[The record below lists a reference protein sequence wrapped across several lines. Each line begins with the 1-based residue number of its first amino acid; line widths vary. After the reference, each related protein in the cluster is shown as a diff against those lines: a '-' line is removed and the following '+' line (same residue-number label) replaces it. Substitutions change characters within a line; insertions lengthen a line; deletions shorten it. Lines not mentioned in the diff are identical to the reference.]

1 MQRLTYSRTVTS
13 SSLKWR
19 GFCLAL
25 CGAASFTLLGCS
37 ADAPGAEEM
46 ASESSALDA
55 STSCPAGSLLD
66 PDAQRCAPVVNR
78 AKSTANAARLL
89 PPNLKAWRATANGG
103 PRRTRALGESPD
115 HIPGGL
121 GAGVTYKHG
130 QLQAT
135 NSATLYTHMIVYP
148 DGLGFD
154 VPADLF
160 TTATNHT
167 DKTVEVVG
175 WYREASVHHIGVFD
189 WSCSPESP
197 CSGGQTQPSWIW
209 TRPFNDNTCQITP
222 MADQLG
228 VSHATMYYANSTVSV
243 PGGFR
248 NDVSFY
254 NYCTNQWDLVYTH
267 AFTGTQRDCSV
278 DDCGWWGPIVENNS
292 PLENQPFP
300 QLGFLDTRLVHNG
313 VTSLLPPS
321 ETDFN
326 GPPSTWH
333 LCFLNPNTSWSTSQ
347 VPCTQSQWTATLT
360 INSNWGTGYCARVA
374 VRNAGT
380 STISTWSVS
389 LAMNQSTLTNND
401 GGTFQ
406 STSAGNYKVTPLS
419 WNSTLAPGAS
429 TSFGFCANKTGTNY
443 TPTVNTP

>member
-1 MQRLTYSRTVTS
+1 MQRATNCF
-13 SSLKWR
+13 LKSHA
-19 GFCLAL
+19 FAVAL
-25 CGAASFTLLGCS
+25 GVASSFTLLACG
-37 ADAPGAEEM
+37 ADAPGAADT
-46 ASESSALDA
+46 ASVSSALEGSA
-55 STSCPAGSLLD
+55 SCPAGSLLD
-66 PDAQRCAPVVNR
+66 PEAQQCAPVVDQR
-78 AKSTANAARLL
+78 ARTAARGAGRL
-89 PPNLKAWRATANGG
+89 PPNLKAARATADGG
-103 PRRTRALGESPD
+103 PRRARALAASPD
-115 HIPGGL
+115 HVPGGL
-121 GAGVTYKHG
+121 GAGVSYKHG

-189 WSCSPESP
+189 WSCSTDNP

-209 TRPFNDNTCQITP
+209 TRPFNDNTCQITQ

-228 VSHATMYYANSTVSV
+228 VSHATMYYANATVSIA
-243 PGGFR
+243 GGFR

-254 NYCTNQWDLVYTH
+254 NYCTNQWDLVYSH

-278 DDCGWWGPIVENNS
+278 DDCGWWGPIIENNS
-292 PLENQPFP
+292 PLEDQPFP

-347 VPCTQSQWTATLT
+347 VPCSQSQAQWTATLT
-360 INSNWGTGYCARVA
+360 INSNWATGYCGRVA

-380 STISTWSVS
+380 SAISTWSVS

-401 GGTFQ
+401 SAAFQ
-406 STSAGNYKVTPLS
+406 STSAGNYRVTPLS
-419 WNSTLAPGAS
+419 WNSSLAPGAS

-443 TPTVNTP
+443 TPTVTTP